1 MAELLAHVRRCKE
14 LARVIKARIEPPWPT
29 LPTTDLPPRDL
40 ANQLIDRFLRT
51 AEAVHRVVHIPTLR
65 RECDAVWSSTAEPD
79 MSLIVTLKL
88 VMAIGAASYD
98 REFSLREQALR
109 WIHEAMAWL
118 SRPEFKSRLGVKY
131 IQTSMLLIKARAI
144 VGVGWSMVWVSMGE
158 LLRSAIFAGLHRD
171 PSLLPRQNFF
181 ASELRRRL
189 WNTLIEMDLQSS
201 LDTGALPILS
211 MHRFDTQPPGNYDD
225 DQLEEDNPT
234 PRPEDTFTDMS
245 IARALRRTYPVRLA
259 IAKFL
264 NEIGS
269 AGTYKDTL
277 QLDAQ
282 LRAAYKPIGRSLKTW
297 KPSEFQATFVDS
309 IMRRSLLALH
319 IPFFAPSLTETAYA
333 YTRRVAVDNSL
344 ILWRALF
351 TPSDEY
357 LARMPQRAGGTA
369 RKAVTDF
376 SLLMAFRSGS
386 FRGVT
391 IQTANILLAELRA
404 QVQEN
409 DTLGPGAAGCADRRV
424 VLEEAQDWSLGCI
437 RAGETNIKGYLL
449 ICMIGAQI
457 EALRRGAQPD
467 EMNAAILQGVVEAK
481 DACVPILEERA
492 AQARKGDQ
500 ADADALKAQQ
510 SHQPMDDWDLAV
522 RLHPVGKNRL
532 LILSG
537 PEQRVRPRHHEPR
550 QLGIRRH
557 HDRCDWSL
565 IWPWETPRSVFLLSV
580 LVPAASPLRT
590 KRHSRADHSPKRD
603 PSSSAISRANPSSLM
618 CLASSTTRIPLPS
631 SPRLTSE
638 KSTMSASASSKGP
651 PGTEMM
657 LTPPVGIQTC
667 TRSLSVAWVRSFVQM
682 CSATCRYSSADVRM
696 SVTVGLCSY
705 SFRSRYLVGTV
716 PIAPKLVMSVA
727 PRDTR

>member
-1 MAELLAHVRRCKE
+1 MFEAFDAPQGQGQVMAELLAHVRKCKD
-14 LARVIKARIEPPWPT
+14 LARVIKARVEPPWPT

-40 ANQLIDRFLRT
+40 ANQLIDRFLKT
-51 AEAVHRVVHIPTLR
+51 TEAVHRVVHIPTLR
-65 RECDAVWSSTAEPD
+65 RECDTAWSSNTEPD

-88 VMAIGAASYD
+88 IMAIGAASYD
-98 REFSLREQALR
+98 RDFSLKEQALR

-158 LLRSAIFAGLHRD
+158 LLRSAVFAGLHRD
-171 PSLLPRQNFF
+171 PSRLPRQNFF

-211 MHRFDTQPPGNYDD
+211 MYHFDTQPPGNYDD
-225 DQLEEDNPT
+225 DQLEEENPT
-234 PRPEDTFTDMS
+234 PKPEDTFTDMS
-245 IARALRRTYPVRLA
+245 ISRALRRTYPVRLA

-282 LRAAYKPIGRSLKTW
+282 LRAAYKPIGKSLQKW
-297 KPSEFQATFVDS
+297 KPSEFQATFVDC

-319 IPFFAPSLTETAYA
+319 IPFLAPSLTETAYA

-357 LARMPQRAGGTA
+357 LARMPQRVSTT
-369 RKAVTDF
+369 RTTMTDF

-386 FRGVT
+386 FRGVA

-409 DTLGPGAAGCADRRV
+409 DTLGTGMTGSSDWRV
-424 VLEEAQDWSLGCI
+424 MLEEVKDWSLGCI
-437 RAGETNIKGYLL
+437 KAGETNIKGYLL
-449 ICMIGAQI
+449 VCMIGAQI
-457 EALRRGAQPD
+457 EALRRGAELD
-467 EMNAAILQGVVEAK
+467 ETNAAIVQGVVDAK
-481 DACVPILEERA
+481 DECVPILEERA

-522 RLHPVGKNRL
+522 SLHPPGKKHL
-532 LILSG
+532 LMILG
-537 PEQRVRPRHHEPR
+537 PEQRVRPRHYEPR
-550 QLGIRRH
+550 QLGVRRQ

-565 IWPWETPRSVFLLSV
+565 IWPWETP
-580 LVPAASPLRT
+580 
-590 KRHSRADHSPKRD
+590 
-603 PSSSAISRANPSSLM
+603 
-618 CLASSTTRIPLPS
+618 
-631 SPRLTSE
+631 
-638 KSTMSASASSKGP
+638 
-651 PGTEMM
+651 
-657 LTPPVGIQTC
+657 
-667 TRSLSVAWVRSFVQM
+667 
-682 CSATCRYSSADVRM
+682 
-696 SVTVGLCSY
+696 
-705 SFRSRYLVGTV
+705 
-716 PIAPKLVMSVA
+716 
-727 PRDTR
+727 